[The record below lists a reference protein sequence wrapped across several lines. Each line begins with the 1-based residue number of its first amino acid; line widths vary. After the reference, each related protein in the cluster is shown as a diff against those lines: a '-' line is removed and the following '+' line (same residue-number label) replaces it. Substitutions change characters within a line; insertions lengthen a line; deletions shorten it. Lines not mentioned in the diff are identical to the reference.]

1 MFVENLSKQVFFNF
15 MNKNPSFLI
24 FCFSCT
30 VFKRPDSLYTVLYAS
45 ARFESATAVPVGKI
59 IPAFE
64 KEGCLTTVCE

>member
-1 MFVENLSKQVFFNF
+1 MY
-15 MNKNPSFLI
+15 
-24 FCFSCT
+24 FCYT

-45 ARFESATAVPVGKI
+45 DVFESSMAVPVSKI

>member
-1 MFVENLSKQVFFNF
+1 

-24 FCFSCT
+24 YFSYT

-45 ARFESATAVPVGKI
+45 AGFESATAVPVGKI

-64 KEGCLTTVCE
+64 KEACLTTVCE